1 MKFEETA
8 DVMLFSNQVNRF
20 RQNVVILFLVLVVC
34 TAPNVLSHNDQIAS
48 NAIDQSKYN
57 ASAKKELPFI
67 EYYIEHNVS
76 QRDAKRSFFEVGI
89 KLLDGACFEIVLNH
103 EKKTDNDNFNR

>member
-1 MKFEETA
+1 MKFEESA
-8 DVMLFSNQVNRF
+8 DEMLFSNQVNRF
-20 RQNVVILFLVLVVC
+20 RRNVVILFLVLVVC

-48 NAIDQSKYN
+48 NAIDQSKHN
-57 ASAKKELPFI
+57 ASAKKDLPFI

-89 KLLDGACFEIVLNH
+89 KLLDGACFDNFFFSNH
-103 EKKTDNDNFNR
+103 EKNRQRQF